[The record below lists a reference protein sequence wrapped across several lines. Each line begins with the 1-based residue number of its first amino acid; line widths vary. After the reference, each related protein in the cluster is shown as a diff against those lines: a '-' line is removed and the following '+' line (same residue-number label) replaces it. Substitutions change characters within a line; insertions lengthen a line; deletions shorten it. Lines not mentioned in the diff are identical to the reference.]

1 MSEPTPTAA
10 DLPPD
15 DPGAAADLREW
26 AAALKHDLGKYVA
39 WRSANL
45 PDAAWTGALDDLA
58 AASLRADILATRDV
72 GGAHESA
79 WALFDRL
86 TQPWPRPWPRE
97 LEAVAVAVGVL
108 RGHGPGLAADDRAA
122 IAAARADIRAAQQT
136 IRAELASLHRRLMR
150 EA

>member
-1 MSEPTPTAA
+1 VSEPTPTAA

-15 DPGAAADLREW
+15 DPGAATDMREW

-45 PDAAWTGALDDLA
+45 SDAAWSGALDDLA
-58 AASLRADILATRDV
+58 AASLRADILATREV
-72 GGAHESA
+72 GGTQESA

-97 LEAVAVAVGVL
+97 LEAVAAAVDLL
-108 RGHGPGLAADDRAA
+108 RGYGAVLVADDRAA
-122 IAAARADIRAAQQT
+122 IAAARGDIRSAQQT